1 MVHSGLERAMS
12 TSLEHVEFAENPDP
26 RCPCVLLLDVST
38 SMQGA
43 SIDALNEGLQ
53 AFQREVSKDVVAA
66 RRVEVALI
74 TFATGAQTLQ
84 DFTTA
89 DLFVPPTLVARG
101 QTHMGAGLETALD
114 LLESRKSAYRSSGV
128 AYYRPWIFLITDGAP
143 VGEDAATLDAVRE
156 RLLVE
161 QRAQKIAFFAV
172 GTENADFSQL
182 QRFTVADRPPL
193 QLKGLQ
199 FVDLFVWLSWSQQAI
214 AQSRPGE
221 QVPLPPAG
229 WAAV

>member
-1 MVHSGLERAMS
+1 M
-12 TSLEHVEFAENPDP
+12 TTTIDHVEFAENPDP

-43 SIDALNEGLQ
+43 SIEALNEGLQ
-53 AFQREVSKDVVAA
+53 AFQREVSRDVVAA
-66 RRVEVALI
+66 RRVEVAI
-74 TFATGAQTLQ
+74 VTFASGAQTVQ
-84 DFTTA
+84 DFITA
-89 DLFVPPTLVARG
+89 DLFVAPTLVARG
-101 QTHMGAGLETALD
+101 QTHVGAGLQTALD
-114 LLESRKSAYRSSGV
+114 LLESRKGAYRASGV

-143 VGEDAATLDAVRE
+143 VGEDAATLDAARE
-156 RLLVE
+156 RLLAE
-161 QRAQKIAFFAV
+161 QHANKLAFFAV
-172 GTENADFSQL
+172 GTENADFTQL
-182 QRFTVADRPPL
+182 ERFTLADRPPL